1 MKYLKFVLRAGLVGV
16 ITILSIGSALADPR
30 LEHRPNQNGYRGHQ
44 HGHHGLNWNFSVGP
58 HYRPWV
64 YPPYYYDPFFYR
76 QRWNDRPIII
86 EQPAPQIYIEQAQA
100 FPQPAPQQD
109 TNNYWYFCDAAQ
121 AYFPYV
127 KECPSGWQRV
137 VPQPPP
143 PQ

>member
-1 MKYLKFVLRAGLVGV
+1 MVSAMKYLKFVLQVGLAGVVTAL
-16 ITILSIGSALADPR
+16 TIGPALADPR
-30 LEHRPNQNGYRGHQ
+30 PSHRPIHN
-44 HGHHGLNWNFSVGP
+44 GHHGPNWTFSVGP
-58 HYRPWV
+58 LYRPWV

-100 FPQPAPQQD
+100 YPQPAPQQD

-137 VPQPPP
+137 TPQPPP